1 MKAAVVT
8 EQGVQYT
15 DAPKPS
21 PKANEIL
28 IKVKAASLNR
38 ADLAVASG
46 HRHGTV
52 GGAGTIV
59 GLECAGEVEAVGAD
73 VKDFRPGD
81 RVMSSAAGGFAE
93 YAVADAGRAHKIPA
107 NNMSYEQAA
116 CMPVAVQTMHNA
128 LVGAGRLKKGESVLI
143 QGASSGVGL
152 LGMQIAR
159 HMGAS
164 IVMGSSTN
172 EGRRGKL
179 KDFGCDVAIDTTDPK
194 WPEKVKEAT
203 GGKGVDL
210 IVDQVSGGV
219 ANQNMEAAAILG
231 RIVNVGRLAG
241 MQSQSNFDL
250 HALKRTHYLGV
261 PFRPR
266 TPDEVRA
273 IVASARADLWPAI
286 ESGTLHLPIDRTF
299 PLSQAAEA
307 LAHMKANAHFGK
319 IVLVV

>member
-210 IVDQVSGGV
+210 IVDQVSAGV
-219 ANQNMEAAAILG
+219 MNENMEAAAILG
-231 RIVNVGRLAG
+231 RIVNVGRLGG
-241 MQSQSNFDL
+241 MKGEFNFDL
-250 HALKRTHYLGV
+250 HALKRIDYIGV
-261 PFRPR
+261 TFRTR

-286 ESGTLHLPIDRTF
+286 ESGKLHLPIDRTF

>member
-210 IVDQVSGGV
+210 IVDQVSAGV
-219 ANQNMEAAAILG
+219 MNENMEAAAILG
-231 RIVNVGRLAG
+231 RIVNVGRLGG
-241 MQSQSNFDL
+241 MKGEFNFDL
-250 HALKRTHYLGV
+250 HALKRIDYIGV
-261 PFRPR
+261 TFRTR

>member
-59 GLECAGEVEAVGAD
+59 GLECAGEVEAVGAE
-73 VKDFRPGD
+73 VKDFKPGD

-93 YAVADAGRAHKIPA
+93 YAVTDAGRAHKIPA

-194 WPEKVKEAT
+194 WPEKVKQAT
-203 GGKGVDL
+203 GSKGVDL
-210 IVDQVSGGV
+210 IVDQVSAGV
-219 ANQNMEAAAILG
+219 MNENMEAAAILG
-231 RIVNVGRLAG
+231 RIVNVGRLGG
-241 MQSQSNFDL
+241 MKGEFNFDL
-250 HALKRTHYLGV
+250 HALKRIDYIGV
-261 PFRPR
+261 TFRTR
-266 TPDEVRA
+266 TPEEVRA
-273 IVASARADLWPAI
+273 IVKSARADLWPAI
-286 ESGTLHLPIDRTF
+286 ESGKLSLPIDKTF

>member
-59 GLECAGEVEAVGAD
+59 GLECAGEVEAVGAE
-73 VKDFRPGD
+73 VKDFKPGD

-93 YAVADAGRAHKIPA
+93 YAVTDSGRAHKIPA

-128 LVGAGRLKKGESVLI
+128 LVGAGRLKKAESVLI

-210 IVDQVSGGV
+210 IVDQVSAGMM
-219 ANQNMEAAAILG
+219 NQNMEAAAILG
-231 RIVNVGRLAG
+231 RIVNVGRLGG
-241 MQSQSNFDL
+241 MKGEFNFDL
-250 HALKRTHYLGV
+250 HALKRIDYIGV
-261 PFRPR
+261 TFRTR

-273 IVASARADLWPAI
+273 IVKAARADLWPAI
-286 ESGTLHLPIDRTF
+286 EAGKLSLPIDKTY
-299 PLSQAAEA
+299 PLAQAAEA